1 MATPRSIYPLSTFAR
16 SILFQLKVKS
26 GLNGV
31 YLIKLRFLFCFNT
44 RFYVF
49 SVSTK
54 DTECESFSLLEKGT
68 PTFARKNS
76 SGEIA
81 LKYEVSFENI
91 TQQVDSSSFHLELE
105 TASPISGEGVA
116 SALKFHI
123 AYLINSI
130 DNTLY
135 LMYKIESE

>member
-1 MATPRSIYPLSTFAR
+1 M
-16 SILFQLKVKS
+16 
-26 GLNGV
+26 
-31 YLIKLRFLFCFNT
+31 IKLRFLFCFNT

-135 LMYKIESE
+135 LMYKIESA

>member
-135 LMYKIESE
+135 LMYKIETA

>member
-1 MATPRSIYPLSTFAR
+1 M
-16 SILFQLKVKS
+16 
-26 GLNGV
+26 
-31 YLIKLRFLFCFNT
+31 IKLRFLFCFNT

-91 TQQVDSSSFHLELE
+91 TQQVDSSNFHLELE

-116 SALKFHI
+116 LKLFP
-123 AYLINSI
+123 YGLINSI

-135 LMYKIESE
+135 LMYKIESA

>member
-1 MATPRSIYPLSTFAR
+1 MIFIFLFAPPLPLTYLNFKMKLNTRLQKPLATPRSIYPLSTFAR

-91 TQQVDSSSFHLELE
+91 TQQVDMS
-105 TASPISGEGVA
+105 
-116 SALKFHI
+116 
-123 AYLINSI
+123 
-130 DNTLY
+130 
-135 LMYKIESE
+135 

>member
-135 LMYKIESE
+135 LMYKIESA

>member
-1 MATPRSIYPLSTFAR
+1 M
-16 SILFQLKVKS
+16 
-26 GLNGV
+26 
-31 YLIKLRFLFCFNT
+31 
-44 RFYVF
+44 
-49 SVSTK
+49 STK

-91 TQQVDSSSFHLELE
+91 TQQVDSSNFHLELE

-135 LMYKIESE
+135 LMYKIESA

>member
-1 MATPRSIYPLSTFAR
+1 M
-16 SILFQLKVKS
+16 
-26 GLNGV
+26 
-31 YLIKLRFLFCFNT
+31 IKLSFLFCFNT

-91 TQQVDSSSFHLELE
+91 TQQVDSSNFHLELE

-123 AYLINSI
+123 AYLINFI

-135 LMYKIESE
+135 PIPDV